1 MIKWVVSAALRFS
14 RLVVAAAIGILAVG
28 IYQLHDAAVDVYP
41 EFEPPDIQIQAEAL
55 GLSAQEV
62 EQLITV
68 PIEQDLLNGI
78 PWVEHI
84 RSRSM
89 PGLSAIDLQFE
100 PGTDLLA
107 ARQLTQE
114 RMSQA
119 KALPNVGTPPIMIQ
133 PKSSTSRVAMVAMR
147 SDSVSE
153 MQMSVLARWQI
164 KPRLMSIPG
173 VANVSIW
180 GLRDRQLQ
188 VQVDPQR
195 LQSRKVTLTQLI
207 ETTGNALWV
216 SPLSFVE
223 ASTPG
228 TGGFVETPNQRLGVQ
243 HIQPIN
249 TPAQLANVAVQ
260 GTQAAPLRIGDVA
273 KVTEDHQ
280 PLIGDASFDGMPSL
294 MLVVERFPD
303 ANTAQVSHDVDE
315 ALNAMAPGL
324 SGINLDANVFR
335 PASYMTT
342 ALRHLGVAGLI
353 GALGLVIAVGLLFIS
368 WRAVLIPVVAVPL
381 SLVPAAWV
389 LHLRGETL
397 TTMTLLGL
405 AAATAVVVDD
415 VVGDVAALRSRQ
427 LAVGTGGPS
436 LTSVL
441 GDLVSARRGPLLVG
455 LVMAVLVMAPVLA
468 IGGVWNAFSWPLAAT
483 YVLAAAASLLVALIV
498 TPALAVLLLR
508 DGRQELRAGPLD
520 RWIRSGADRLA
531 LPAIGRPGLVG
542 LVAGVLAVGAIL
554 VAWLAPSG
562 PVLPT
567 LQDRNVLVRVQGA
580 PGTSLTEMNRV
591 TSSVA
596 AEMRT
601 APGIES
607 AGAHVG
613 RAITSDEIVD
623 VNAGEIWLTVAAG
636 ADYKATLAGIRDI
649 AAGYPGVHTSVRTYA
664 EDRVAAAQD
673 KVVGDEVVVRVYGAD
688 LPKLGDTADDVASML
703 STVSGVLSPRV
714 ESQVTQPTLQ
724 IEVNLPA
731 AQRHGLRPGDVRRE
745 ATTLISGL
753 PVGNLYEEQKV
764 FDVVVWGGPAI
775 RQSLSDL
782 EQLRIDTPSG
792 GQVRLSE
799 VANVHIAPDP
809 AAIDHNSVS
818 RSLDVTAV
826 VNGRSAADVSREV
839 TSRLRGMAFP
849 YEYHAEVLGD
859 AAQRQTSELRVAAI
873 AAVVVLLSF
882 LILQAATGSW
892 GLAGALLVILPVAVT
907 GGVLVAPLVG
917 GVRSIGVLVALFAL
931 LALVIR
937 QALVFARR
945 ARELGAEPG
954 ASPGDAV
961 QQAVREVAPSV
972 VGVTLVMAAILVA
985 PAVMGTTAGLE
996 AFHPFA
1002 VSMLAGLVTATLV
1015 SLVAVP
1021 AFYLAIASRARSK
1034 ETGRPATA
1042 TPATASGTEVNS

>member
-28 IYQLHDAAVDVYP
+28 IYQLHDAAMDVYP
-41 EFEPPDIQIQAEAL
+41 EFEAPDIQIQAEAL

-68 PIEQDLLNGI
+68 PLEQDLLNGI

-249 TPAQLANVAVQ
+249 TPAQLANVAVE
-260 GTQAAPLRIGDVA
+260 GTQATPLRIGDVA

-280 PLIGDASFDGMPSL
+280 PLIGDASFDGAPSL
-294 MLVVERFPD
+294 MLVVERFPE

-315 ALNAMAPGL
+315 ALDAMAPGL

-353 GALGLVIAVGLLFIS
+353 GALGLVVAVGLLFIS

-381 SLVPAAWV
+381 SLVSATWV
-389 LHLRGETL
+389 LHLRSETL

-415 VVGDVAALRSRQ
+415 VVGDVAALRTRQ

-520 RWIRSGADRLA
+520 RWIRSGAVRLA
-531 LPAIGRPGLVG
+531 LPAIGKPGLVG
-542 LVAGVLAVGAIL
+542 LAAGVLALGAIL
-554 VAWLAPSG
+554 VVWLAPSG

-567 LQDRNVLVRVQGA
+567 LRDRNVLVRVQGA

-591 TSSVA
+591 TSAVA
-596 AEMRT
+596 AEMRS

-623 VNAGEIWLTVAAG
+623 VNAGEVWLTVAPG
-636 ADYKATLAGIRDI
+636 ADYNATLAGIRDI

-688 LPKLGDTADDVASML
+688 LPKLGETANDVASML
-703 STVSGVLSPRV
+703 STVPGVLSPEV
-714 ESQVTQPTLQ
+714 EPQVTQPTLQ
-724 IEVNLPA
+724 IEVNLAA
-731 AQRHGLRPGDVRRE
+731 AQQHGLRPGDVRRE

-753 PVGNLYEEQKV
+753 SVGSLYQEQKV

-792 GQVRLSE
+792 GQVRLGE
-799 VANVHIAPDP
+799 VAKVRIAPDP

-826 VNGRSAADVSREV
+826 VNGRSAADVSQAV

-859 AAQRQTSELRVAAI
+859 AAQQQTSELRVAAI

-892 GLAGALLVILPVAVT
+892 ALAAALLVTLPVAIT

-945 ARELGAEPG
+945 ARELGAERG

-972 VGVTLVMAAILVA
+972 VGVALVMAAILIA

-1002 VSMLAGLVTATLV
+1002 VSMLAGLVTVTLV
-1015 SLVAVP
+1015 SLIAVP
-1021 AFYLAIASRARSK
+1021 AFYLAIANRTLLKQA
-1034 ETGRPATA
+1034 GRPATA
-1042 TPATASGTEVNS
+1042 TSAPASETEVNS